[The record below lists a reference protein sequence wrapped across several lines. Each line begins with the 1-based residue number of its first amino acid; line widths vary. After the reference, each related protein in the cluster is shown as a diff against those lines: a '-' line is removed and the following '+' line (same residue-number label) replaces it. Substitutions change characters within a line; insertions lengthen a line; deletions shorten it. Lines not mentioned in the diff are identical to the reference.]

1 MWQTEWQ
8 RPPAGPT
15 PYVRDRR
22 DSALRPWHVDMASV
36 LLWEEHCVE
45 CAVPECYAVCP
56 LYVAREDR
64 QCARFRYG
72 ICPDPAFSGL
82 FPFGARISFRRWGKL
97 EARIAP
103 GGMSP
108 RLLAWAAGL
117 DRAILKPLTS
127 LSRLMRPLNPQM
139 KLNRGYRKLRERALH
154 QLGRWRFRHDIA
166 HFDDLV
172 VEAWNE
178 SDRSVRM
185 VLECHEDRRV
195 MHRSAF
201 SLHSGHNLVR
211 IPAREFE
218 LDGESPFR
226 MQLYPDADRECEVV
240 FTWLDFVKYTLHAR
254 THLRPADK
262 VKCVV
267 WDLDGTLWDGTLAE
281 DGPDAVSPRGEVLEL
296 IRRLDERGIVQS
308 VASKNDHES
317 AWQKITSLRLEEY
330 LLFPAINWE
339 PKSRNLPKIAK
350 QFDIGLDTIAF
361 IDDSPAERAEV
372 VNELPH
378 VRAYAETDVA
388 TLLDRAEFDVPVTD
402 ASRLRRRSYV
412 AEARRRTEST
422 RFSDDPDDF
431 LAQCRLVAT
440 IFRPRLERDKT
451 RCLELLHRS
460 NQLNLATRRYT
471 EDEFLALLADP
482 RMSIFALRCRDRYG
496 DYGLVGVVAV
506 RRDDDAPMLLDFV
519 MSCRVAHK
527 RVEHAVVGWLQEH
540 LAAGESRA
548 RIRAVFHATPRNG
561 KLWEVLVE
569 IGFKV
574 VEKGDKHVRIELSAQ
589 HAPPRS
595 GIVRVKHEDA
605 GTCRRG

>member
-8 RPPAGPT
+8 RPPPGPT
-15 PYVRDRR
+15 PHARDRR
-22 DSALRPWHVDMASV
+22 GSALRPWHVDMASV

-72 ICPDPAFSGL
+72 IYPDPAFSGL

-108 RLLAWAAGL
+108 RLLAWAASL

-154 QLGRWRFRHDIA
+154 QLGRRQFRHDIA
-166 HFDDLV
+166 DFDDLV

-195 MHRSAF
+195 RHRSAF
-201 SLHSGHNLVR
+201 PLHSGHNLVR
-211 IPAREFE
+211 IPAKKFE

-254 THLRPADK
+254 THLLPADK

-339 PKSRNLPKIAK
+339 PKSRNIPKIAK

-422 RFSDDPDDF
+422 RFIDDPDDF

-482 RMSIFALRCRDRYG
+482 RMSVFALRCRDRYG

-540 LAAGESRA
+540 FAAGDSRA

-561 KLWEVLVE
+561 KLWEVLLE